1 MKLLIVDDST
11 LIRSAIET
19 FVKDMPFEIVG
30 QAGNG
35 IEALELFKKHS
46 PEYVTMDITMP
57 EMDGLRAMKEMLKIN
72 PKARILIASAI
83 SNQATIVEALS
94 AGAKHYL
101 NKPFNAEK
109 LKTALAKIIA

>member
-30 QAGNG
+30 QAANG
-35 IEALELFKKHS
+35 LEAVELFKQHN

-72 PKARILIASAI
+72 PNARILIASAI
-83 SNQATIVEALS
+83 SSQSVIVEALS

-109 LKTALAKIIA
+109 LKAAMQKILA

>member
-19 FVKDMPFEIVG
+19 FLKDMPFEVVG
-30 QAGNG
+30 QAANG
-35 IEALELFKKHS
+35 LEALELFKKHN

-57 EMDGLRAMKEMLKIN
+57 EMDGLHAMKEILKIN
-72 PKARILIASAI
+72 PKVRILIVSAI
-83 SNQATIVEALS
+83 SSQGTIVEALS

-101 NKPFNAEK
+101 NKPFNGEK
-109 LKTALAKIIA
+109 LKEAMQKILA